1 MVIFE
6 RRPTLCF
13 GALICAAVVLRI
25 FIAIYSLGSN
35 DVGTWY
41 RFASSIDQEG
51 LWQLYGVD
59 SEFNHPPFGALLVW
73 LIYKIHTATGL
84 AFPLLLRV
92 PGILGDLITLCI
104 VGFTK
109 RLPVEANRT
118 AFLLLYGFAPVPIL
132 LSGYHGNLDPLVVAL
147 SFLAVWVISLSERVF
162 LGGVLLG
169 FAASIKLPPLVLIPV
184 VIAATA
190 RGKWLLFLLGLTLP
204 LISVAVGIV
213 WGGGPFLT
221 NVLHYQPPLDMWGIT
236 AFLTAAL
243 NPWSSVIPGFPHVIA
258 TAYSYPAKA
267 LILTVPVLVLVAL
280 RSTDIIFGY
289 LLAFG
294 AFLIFAPGF
303 GPQYLIYPLP
313 ALLLLNPRWGVRY
326 LTAGS
331 CALFALYS
339 WFFVGYPFAS
349 VHNSTAPVHVT
360 FLYYLTWCAIT
371 GGVGFTISDRL
382 VGRKRV

>member
-1 MVIFE
+1 M
-6 RRPTLCF
+6 RCC
-13 GALICAAVVLRI
+13 GASGFCCGFLDRFKRCRGLVPLRI
-25 FIAIYSLGSN
+25 
-35 DVGTWY
+35 
-41 RFASSIDQEG
+41 DQVG

-59 SEFNHPPFGALLVW
+59 SEFKHPPFGALLVW
-73 LIYKIHTATGL
+73 LLYKIHTTTGL
-84 AFPLLLRV
+84 AFPLLLRI

-104 VGFTK
+104 VGFSR

-213 WGGGPFLT
+213 WGGEPFLT
-221 NVLHYQPPLDMWGIT
+221 NVLQYQPPLDMWGIT
-236 AFLTAAL
+236 AFFTAAL

-267 LILTVPVLVLVAL
+267 LILTVPALILVAL

-331 CALFALYS
+331 CTLFALYS

-349 VHNSTAPVHVT
+349 VHDSTAPVHVT
-360 FLYYLTWCAIT
+360 FLYYLTWCAIL

-382 VGRKRV
+382 VGQKRV